1 MESSG
6 LFTTKERAQV
16 SDMCCV
22 DCIFTLSYCVYRYIR
37 DSVFVQL
44 HLSAGC
50 KKVILTA
57 PSDDV
62 PMFVFGVNHKN
73 YEPAMKIIR

>member
-1 MESSG
+1 MEASG

-22 DCIFTLSYCVYRYIR
+22 DRVFTLSYCECRYIR
-37 DSVFVQL
+37 NSVCVQL

-73 YEPAMKIIR
+73 YEPAINIIR